1 MTFSFDENTHV
12 YRLDGQVLPTL
23 TGMLTADGWNGY
35 LRDVPAEV
43 LSAKCKFGTALHQAL
58 LHAEYGYEY
67 DAQFQ
72 PHAFEWLKIC
82 RRMDWVKKSFPLP
95 IWENSEM
102 PMAAKVGGLV
112 FGMTPDRA
120 HPDVVVELKATYA
133 PHESHNLQTA
143 MQVMGMGY
151 KYDTSRFVAYFD
163 RKGFR
168 KLIPCGPNVVRDGQ
182 MLDVYAEAERII
194 YEHALIPKAA

>member
-1 MTFSFDENTHV
+1 MTFSFDEHSHV
-12 YRLDGQVLPTL
+12 YRLNGQVLPTL

-67 DAQFQ
+67 DAAFQ

-82 RRMDWVKKSFPLP
+82 RRMDWVRQGHP
-95 IWENSEM
+95 IWANSEM
-102 PMAAKVGGLV
+102 PMAANVGGLV

-151 KYDTSRFVAYFD
+151 QFSDRYVAYFD

-168 KLIPCGPNVVRDGQ
+168 KLIPCGPYVTRDGRK
-182 MLDVYAEAERII
+182 LDVYTEAERII